1 MSEMNEVKTPQVF
14 SLIARAIGEVGA
26 IGKESQAKN
35 FSGKVMYN
43 FRGIDAAYNAVNPVF
58 AKLGLFIIP
67 NIESQTREER
77 ARKNE
82 RGDEIGVL
90 IYTVLTVRFTIY
102 APDGSSVS
110 GTTIGEAMDTAD
122 KSANKAMSAALK
134 YFLFQTLL
142 IPTEDLRDP
151 DADVYDGVGGRRLP
165 SQRNEK
171 DDQNPP
177 HAPAAPASVEKTD
190 KLPDAAG
197 SEPPRQINPVF
208 NYIENEKAYMMTR
221 LGIKDPK
228 IMKAKFAGWR
238 DELVKSGAVENI
250 PPVQLTMDQAKAL
263 CSAIYQTFLTEEA
276 LSGGAK

>member
-1 MSEMNEVKTPQVF
+1 MSEKNEVKTPEVF

-165 SQRNEK
+165 SQRDEK
-171 DDQNPP
+171 DNPNP
-177 HAPAAPASVEKTD
+177 TRAPAASATVEETD

-197 SEPPRQINPVF
+197 AEPPRQINPVF

-276 LSGGAK
+276 LGDAK